1 MNPNL
6 AIVDEYHQHKPKP
19 KKCYNCKHAGNS
31 FKIAGKTHMH
41 CCDEKQYNQEGF
53 DKGDFTP
60 WDTLREFW
68 NTCENHEH
76 KTNLQ

>member
-6 AIVDEYHQHKPKP
+6 EIVDEYHQHKPKP

-41 CCDEKQYNQEGF
+41 CCDENPDQEIIY
-53 DKGDFTP
+53 K
-60 WDTLREFW
+60 RII
-68 NTCENHEH
+68 
-76 KTNLQ
+76 KKRS